1 MKKPI
6 LYMMVGIPA
15 SGKSTVA
22 KEYASKV
29 ENSKVFSSDE
39 YRKSLLGDEQSQ
51 ENNAL
56 VFKTLFTDMHN
67 WLAKGNNAIFDACNT
82 TIKSRRKVVD
92 KFSDIALIVPV
103 VVMATYEECCKRDAS
118 RSRTVGISVIRKFI
132 NSYEFPQMFEGFH
145 KIKFVQTMPA
155 EYLYNNYYLYYYRKA
170 ESFDQF
176 SKWHK
181 YSVGEH
187 CEKVVKQFEDEPMYT
202 AGRYHDYG
210 KMFTQVFGDDGY
222 AHYYSHEHWSTYW
235 FASLLDSSDIN
246 DNTLFILFIINNHM
260 KIRDVIKSDKA
271 LDKYGKSWGGKRL
284 ARLIEFM
291 YADNKASGRVES

>member
-6 LYMMVGIPA
+6 LYMMVCIPA

-22 KEYASKV
+22 REYASKV

-39 YRKSLLGDEQSQ
+39 YRKNLLGDEQSQ

-67 WLAKGNNAIFDACNT
+67 WLSKGNNAIFDACNT
-82 TIKSRRKVVD
+82 TVKSRRKVVD

-118 RSRTVGISVIRKFI
+118 RSRTVGIDVIRKFI
-132 NSYEFPQMFEGFH
+132 NSYDFPQMFEGFH
-145 KIKFVQTMPA
+145 EIKFVQTMDDD
-155 EYLYNNYYLYYYRKA
+155 YLSCDYFDYHARKSL
-170 ESFDQF
+170 SFEQH

-181 YSVGEH
+181 YTIGEH
-187 CEKVVKQFEDEPMYT
+187 CGRVANQFDDGIMIE
-202 AGRYHDYG
+202 AGLLHDFG
-210 KMFTQVFGDDGY
+210 KMFTQSFDSDGW
-222 AHYYSHEHWSTYW
+222 AHYYGHEHWSAYW
-235 FASLLDSSDIN
+235 YASILLDISEDG
-246 DNTLFILFIINNHM
+246 LFTLFIINNHM

-271 LDKYGKSWGGKRL
+271 LDKYGKLWGGKRL

-291 YADNKASGRVES
+291 YADNKASGGEES

>member
-56 VFKTLFTDMHN
+56 VFETLFTDMHN
-67 WLAKGNNAIFDACNT
+67 WLSKGNNAIFDACNT
-82 TIKSRRKVVD
+82 TVKSRRKVVD

-118 RSRTVGISVIRKFI
+118 RGRTVGIDVIRKFI
-132 NSYEFPQMFEGFH
+132 DSYDFPQMFEGFH
-145 KIKFVQTMPA
+145 EIKFVQTMPY
-155 EYLYNNYYLYYYRKA
+155 EYLCTNYCLYHTRKA
-170 ESFDQF
+170 ESFNQF

-187 CEKVVKQFEDEPMYT
+187 CEKVVEQFKDALMYT

-210 KMFTQVFGDDGY
+210 KMFTQTFGDDGY

-235 FASLLDSSDIN
+235 FASILDSSDIN
-246 DNTLFILFIINNHM
+246 DDTLFILFIINNHM
-260 KIRDVIKSDKA
+260 KIRDVIKSDKS
-271 LDKYGKSWGGKRL
+271 LDKYGKLWGGKRL

-291 YADNKASGRVES
+291 YADNKASGRSES

>member
-39 YRKSLLGDEQSQ
+39 YRKNLLGDEQSQ

-56 VFKTLFTDMHN
+56 VFKTLFTDMHK
-67 WLAKGNNAIFDACNT
+67 WLSEGNNAIFDACNT
-82 TIKSRRKVVD
+82 TVKSRRKVVD

-132 NSYEFPQMFEGFH
+132 NSYEFPQLFEGFNE
-145 KIKFVQTMPA
+145 IKFVQTMPF
-155 EYLYNNYYLYYYRKA
+155 EYLCIDYYIYYARKA
-170 ESFDQF
+170 ESFNQF

-181 YSVGEH
+181 YTVGEH
-187 CEKVVKQFEDEPMYT
+187 CEKVAKQFEDDRMYE

-210 KMFTQVFGDDGY
+210 KMFTQSFGDDGY
-222 AHYYSHEHWSTYW
+222 AHYYSHEHWSAYW
-235 FASLLDSSDIN
+235 YASILDSFDV
-246 DNTLFILFIINNHM
+246 DDDKLFTMFIINNHM
-260 KIRDVIKSDKA
+260 KIRDVIKSGKA
-271 LDKYGKSWGGKRL
+271 LDKYAKLWGGERL

-291 YADNKASGRVES
+291 YADNKASGREEI